1 MPAAPPLSSSY
12 SSNSIPPPWQTHSEW
27 TTLDVL
33 EEPWV
38 VESSVQ
44 IEELPSESGDAM
56 MLDPS
61 EL

>member
-1 MPAAPPLSSSY
+1 M
-12 SSNSIPPPWQTHSEW
+12 
-27 TTLDVL
+27 LDVL
-33 EEPWV
+33 EMTSEPWV

-44 IEELPSESGDAM
+44 IEELPSESGDAI